1 MSSGLLNELRFQF
14 IPSSGPGGQNVN
26 KVATAVILQYDA
38 LHSKFLSD
46 SQRDRLFKIAGKK
59 LNQEGVLTI
68 LARKYRSQELNR
80 KDAIRRFNELIKKA
94 KKTDK
99 NRHATKPTSSSVE
112 HRLESKKTH
121 SNLKKMRSKK
131 SLLMKEL

>member
-68 LARKYRSQELNR
+68 LARKYRSQELN
-80 KDAIRRFNELIKKA
+80 
-94 KKTDK
+94 
-99 NRHATKPTSSSVE
+99 
-112 HRLESKKTH
+112 
-121 SNLKKMRSKK
+121 
-131 SLLMKEL
+131 